1 VLRWVVIRV
10 WTGAPQESIL
20 QGRLQGILYS
30 LPAGA
35 IGVEAPGIALF
46 QVPVGTAGP
55 ALIP

>member
-1 VLRWVVIRV
+1 VVRV

-20 QGRLQGILYS
+20 QVRHQGILCS

-46 QVPVGTAGP
+46 RVPVGTAGP